1 MDADDIGTAGDD
13 EEYEEYEFPT
23 SDAQAR
29 LLVLDHMDPGSAT
42 YHVPAAFAVRGPFD
56 PAAFGRALDALVA
69 RHESLRTVFRTGPD
83 GVPLQIV
90 SAVGRVQPRVE
101 RDVPVA
107 EVEARMRTEAA
118 RPFDV
123 AAGPLLRCTLYAVA
137 DGTHRILLVA
147 HHLVCDGWSLGVLLR
162 ELSAGYEN
170 ETKGLRHALPE
181 LPLQFPD
188 FAAWQR
194 ERQAAGEYADSVA
207 HWTER
212 LRGAPETVALPLDRP
227 RGAVRSA
234 AGGTERFTLSAR
246 VRERVAE
253 TARGRGGTP
262 FMAVFAAYA
271 AFVSR
276 LSGSE
281 DLVIGFPVSGRDR
294 PELQDMVG
302 MLTNTLALRVDLSGD
317 PSYHDLIAR
326 LRTALLDS
334 QPYQDAPFEA
344 VVNAVA
350 PAREISHDP
359 VVQVMFGYDDDTELT
374 LGLAGAEVER
384 VHVVL
389 DTAKFDFHLQV
400 EQWGE
405 DLAAY
410 LIYRDALFDPATVRR
425 WVRCFETLL
434 EGLLDHPEA
443 PLSTVDMLPADETER
458 LLALGGNAPQRGAGN
473 CATSHNEPA
482 AARQQNAAP
491 PKAHLVPDLV
501 AAQAAER
508 PEATALVCGDLRLSY
523 RELLKRA
530 DALAARLQ
538 ARGVRRGDRVS
549 LLLPRGADM
558 GIAALA
564 VLRAG
569 GAYVPLD
576 PAHPAARLAYMVTNS
591 GTSLLLTAAETTGLA
606 GTDVPELRVDEDTE
620 TRTALDPVPC
630 APGDLAYVLYTSGS
644 TGVPKG
650 VAVEHRALRN
660 LAVNVRPVFPVTAED
675 RVLQFVSFGFDVAV
689 SDLFFPWVAGAE
701 LHIAQEDERLGEALQ
716 TRLRDSRITYVFL
729 PPSAAMTLPRAPGA
743 LPELRTLAVGGEAC
757 PAELVERL
765 AEEGRRIVNAYG
777 PSEATV
783 YSTTADLRPG
793 EPVVIGHAVPGTR
806 AYVLDRRLRP
816 VPVGVTGELYVAG
829 ASLARGYFGRPGM
842 TAERFV
848 ADPYG
853 PPGSRMYRTGDL
865 CRIDAQGVLHYL
877 GRGDSQVKLRGYRI
891 ELGEIEALLAGHPD
905 ITVAAAAVRGEGAEQ
920 RLVAYVVGKGTDTGT
935 NTGTGTD
942 PDTVPSDEALRALLA
957 LRLPGYMVPEIF
969 VRLPELPLNR
979 SGKIDRARL
988 PEPSV
993 RRPRLTES
1001 YAAPRTAG
1009 EQRVAEVWQ
1018 RVLTLDRVGV
1028 HDNFFDLG
1036 GNSVRLLAVLSA
1048 LQEHPQYRDLT
1059 LIDLFRHPTVA
1070 AVAAHLDSTAE
1081 DPAPHEEAARRG
1093 SDRRQRQ
1100 AALHKLRSRKG
1111 TTR

>member
-1 MDADDIGTAGDD
+1 MTADGTGIVG
-13 EEYEEYEFPT
+13 EHEEYEFPT

-29 LLVLDHMDPGSAT
+29 LLVLDHMDPGAAT
-42 YHVPAAFAVRGPFD
+42 YHVPAAFVVHGPFD
-56 PAAFGRALDALVA
+56 TAAFGRALDALIA
-69 RHESLRTVFRTGPD
+69 RHESLRTVFRSGPG

-90 SAVGRVQPRVE
+90 SAAGRAEPRVE
-101 RDVPVA
+101 REVPVA
-107 EVEARMRTEAA
+107 EVDLRMRAEAA

-123 AAGPLLRCTLYAVA
+123 ATGPLLRCTLYAVA
-137 DGTHRILLVA
+137 DGSHRILLVA

-170 ETKGLRHALPE
+170 ETKGLRHTLPE

-194 ERQAAGEYADSVA
+194 ERQAAGAYACSVA
-207 HWTER
+207 HWAER

-227 RGAVRSA
+227 RGAVRTA
-234 AGGTERFTLSAR
+234 AGGTERFTVPAG
-246 VRERVAE
+246 VRERIAG
-253 TARGRGGTP
+253 TARARGGTP
-262 FMAVFAAYA
+262 FMGMFAAYA
-271 AFVSR
+271 AFVGR
-276 LSGSE
+276 LSGAE

-317 PSYHDLIAR
+317 PSYHELIDR
-326 LRTALLDS
+326 LRTALLAS

-359 VVQVMFGYDDDTELT
+359 VVQVVFGYDDDTELT
-374 LGLAGAEVER
+374 LRLAGARVER
-384 VHVVL
+384 VHVGL

-400 EQWGE
+400 ERWGE

-410 LIYRDALFDPATVRR
+410 LIHRSALFEAETVRR

-434 EGLLDHPEA
+434 EGLLDRPDA
-443 PLSTVDMLPADETER
+443 PLSTVDMLPSDERAR
-458 LLALGGNAPQRGAGN
+458 LLAQGTATPSRGAGRVDMRLRRVG
-473 CATSHNEPA
+473 ATSHNEPA
-482 AARQQNAAP
+482 AAQRHNAAP
-491 PKAHLVPDLV
+491 PAALSVPELIADR
-501 AAQAAER
+501 AATQ
-508 PEATALVCGDLRLSY
+508 PEATALVCGRLRLTY
-523 RELLKRA
+523 RDLLTRA
-530 DALAARLQ
+530 DTLAARLREQ
-538 ARGVRRGDRVS
+538 GVRLGDRVG
-549 LLLPRGADM
+549 LLLPRGADT

-569 GAYVPLD
+569 AAYVPLD
-576 PAHPAARLAYMVTNS
+576 PAHPAARLAYMITNS
-591 GTSLLLTAAETTGLA
+591 GTSLLLTATETAGLA
-606 GTDVPELRVDEDTE
+606 GTDVPELRVDEDTD
-620 TRTALDPVPC
+620 TAPAPAPVSC

-650 VAVEHRALRN
+650 VAVEHRSLLN
-660 LAVNVRPVFPVTAED
+660 LATNVRPVFPVTGTD

-716 TRLRDSRITYVFL
+716 ARLRDSRITYVFL

-765 AEEGRRIVNAYG
+765 GEEGRRIVNAYG

-783 YSTTADLRPG
+783 YSTTAELRPG

-806 AYVLDRRLRP
+806 AHVLDARLRP

-829 ASLARGYFGRPGM
+829 ASLARGYIGRPGM

-865 CRIDAQGVLHYL
+865 CRIDAHGVLHYL
-877 GRGDSQVKLRGYRI
+877 GRSDSQVKLRGYRI

-905 ITVAAAAVRGEGAEQ
+905 VTVAAASVRGEGAGQ
-920 RLVAYVVGKGTDTGT
+920 RLVGYVVTTAAV
-935 NTGTGTD
+935 
-942 PDTVPSDEALRALLA
+942 PDAALRGHLSG
-957 LRLPGYMVPEIF
+957 RLPGYMVPDVF

-979 SGKIDRARL
+979 SGKIDRSRL
-988 PEPSV
+988 PEPPSS
-993 RRPRLTES
+993 RPELRET
-1001 YAAPRTAG
+1001 YAAPGTDAER
-1009 EQRVAEVWQ
+1009 RVAAVWQ
-1018 RVLTLDRVGV
+1018 QVLTLDRVGV

-1036 GNSVRLLAVLSA
+1036 GNSVRLLAVLAA
-1048 LQEHPQYRDLT
+1048 LQEHPEHREVT
-1059 LIDLFRHPTVA
+1059 LIDLFRYPTVA
-1070 AVAAHLDSTAE
+1070 AVAAHLESTAE
-1081 DPAPHEEAARRG
+1081 HTAPHEEAARRG
-1093 SDRRQRQ
+1093 SDRR

>member
-1 MDADDIGTAGDD
+1 MDAETDPEAG
-13 EEYEEYEFPT
+13 EYEFPA
-23 SDAQAR
+23 SDAQSR
-29 LLVLDHMDPGSAT
+29 LLVLDRMNPGTAQ
-42 YHVPAAFAVRGPFD
+42 YNVPAAYAVHGPFD
-56 PAAFGRALDALVA
+56 VAAFGRALDSLIA
-69 RHESLRTVFRTGPD
+69 RHESLRTAVRTARD
-83 GVPLQIV
+83 GTAVQIV
-90 SAVGRVQPRVE
+90 AASARAALTVE
-101 RDVPVA
+101 RAVPVA
-107 EVEARMRTEAA
+107 DVADRMHAEAA
-118 RPFDV
+118 RPFDPET
-123 AAGPLLRCTLYAVA
+123 GPLLRCTVYALA
-137 DGTHRILLVA
+137 DGSHRVLLVA

-162 ELSAGYEN
+162 ELSTAYEN
-170 ETKGLRHALPE
+170 ETKGLAHALPE
-181 LPLQFPD
+181 LPLQFGD

-194 ERQAAGEYADSVA
+194 ERQANGEYTRSVSHWAD
-207 HWTER
+207 R

-227 RGAVRSA
+227 RGAIRTA
-234 AGGTERFTLSAR
+234 AGGTERFTLPAG
-246 VRERVAE
+246 VRDRIAE
-253 TARGRGGTP
+253 TARSRGGTP
-262 FMAVFAAYA
+262 FMALFAAYA

-276 LSGSE
+276 LSGSD

-294 PELQDMVG
+294 PELQDLVG

-317 PSYHDLIAR
+317 PSYHDLIDR

-350 PAREISHDP
+350 PTREISHDP
-359 VVQVMFGYDDDTELT
+359 VVQVVFGYDDDTELS
-374 LGLAGAEVER
+374 LRLAGAEVER
-384 VHVVL
+384 VHVAL

-400 EQWGE
+400 ERWGE

-410 LIYRDALFDPATVRR
+410 LIYRSALFEAETVRR
-425 WVRCFETLL
+425 WVGCFETLL
-434 EGLLDHPEA
+434 EGLLDRPDT
-443 PLSTVDMLPADETER
+443 PVSNIDMLPADERE
-458 LLALGGNAPQRGAGN
+458 LLIALGNNAPQRGAGN

-482 AARQQNAAP
+482 AARRQSAAP
-491 PKAHLVPDLV
+491 PKARLVPDLV
-501 AAQAAER
+501 ADRAAEQ
-508 PEATALVCGDLRLSY
+508 PEAPALVCGDLRLTY
-523 RELLKRA
+523 RDLLTRA
-530 DALAARLQ
+530 DTLAARLQ
-538 ARGVRRGDRVS
+538 THGVRRGDRVG
-549 LLLPRGADM
+549 LLLPRGPEMAV
-558 GIAALA
+558 AALA

-569 GAYVPLD
+569 AAYVPLD
-576 PAHPAARLAYMVTNS
+576 PAHPTARLAYMVTDS
-591 GTSLLLTAAETTGLA
+591 GTSLLLTAAQTTGLT
-606 GTDVPELRVDEDTE
+606 GTDVPELRVDEGTP
-620 TRTALDPVPC
+620 LDAPAAPVPC

-650 VAVEHRALRN
+650 VAVEHRALLN
-660 LAVNVRPVFPVTAED
+660 LAVNVRPVFPVTETD

-701 LHIAQEDERLGEALQ
+701 LHIAREDERLGEALQ
-716 TRLRDSRITYVFL
+716 ARLRDSRITYVFL
-729 PPSAAMTLPRAPGA
+729 PPSAAMTLPRTPGA

-765 AEEGRRIVNAYG
+765 GEEGRRIVNAYG

-793 EPVVIGHAVPGTR
+793 EPVVIGHAVPGSR

-829 ASLARGYFGRPGM
+829 ATLARGYIGQPGM

-865 CRIDAQGVLHYL
+865 CRVDAHGVLHYL

-905 ITVAAAAVRGEGAEQ
+905 VTVAAAAVRGAGAEQ
-920 RLVAYVVGKGTDTGT
+920 RLVAYLVATAEV
-935 NTGTGTD
+935 
-942 PDTVPSDEALRALLA
+942 PDAALRAHLA
-957 LRLPGYMVPEIF
+957 GRLPGYMVPEIF

-979 SGKIDRARL
+979 SGKIDRSRL
-988 PEPSV
+988 PEPPSS
-993 RRPRLTES
+993 RPQLSES
-1001 YAAPRTAG
+1001 YAAPRSAA
-1009 EQRVAEVWQ
+1009 ERRVAEVWQ
-1018 RVLTLDRVGV
+1018 RVLTLDRVGA

-1036 GNSVRLLAVLSA
+1036 GNSVRLLAVLAA
-1048 LQEHPQYRDLT
+1048 LQEHPEHRELT
-1059 LIDLFRHPTVA
+1059 LVDLFRHPTVA

-1081 DPAPHEEAARRG
+1081 QTAPREEAARRG
-1093 SDRRQRQ
+1093 EDRR

>member
-1 MDADDIGTAGDD
+1 MDTETEPADTTGVEAGQH
-13 EEYEEYEFPT
+13 EEYEFPT

-42 YHVPAAFAVRGPFD
+42 YHVPAAFVVRGPFD
-56 PAAFGRALDALVA
+56 VAAFGRALNALVA
-69 RHESLRTVFRTGPD
+69 RHESLRTAFRTGPD
-83 GVPLQIV
+83 GAPLQIV
-90 SAVGRVQPRVE
+90 SAAMGVPPTPFGQWGRAEPRVE
-101 RDVPVA
+101 REVPVA
-107 EVEARMRTEAA
+107 EVDARMRAEAA

-137 DGTHRILLVA
+137 DGSHRILLVA

-162 ELSAGYEN
+162 ELSAGYED
-170 ETKGLRHALPE
+170 ETKGLRHSRPE

-188 FAAWQR
+188 FATWQR
-194 ERQAAGEYADSVA
+194 ERQAAGEYAGSVA
-207 HWTER
+207 HWAER

-227 RGAVRSA
+227 RGSVRTA
-234 AGGTERFTLSAR
+234 TGGTERFTLSAG
-246 VRERVAE
+246 VRERIAE
-253 TARGRGGTP
+253 TARARGGTP

-276 LSGSE
+276 LSGSD

-294 PELQDMVG
+294 SELQDMVG

-317 PSYHDLIAR
+317 PSYHALIDR

-359 VVQVMFGYDDDTELT
+359 VVQVVFGYDDDTELS
-374 LGLAGAEVER
+374 LRLAGAEVER
-384 VHVVL
+384 VHVGL

-400 EQWGE
+400 ERWGE

-410 LIYRDALFDPATVRR
+410 LIYRSALFEAATVRR

-434 EGLLDHPEA
+434 EGLLDRPDA
-443 PLSTVDMLPADETER
+443 PLSTVDMLPADERDR
-458 LLALGGNAPQRGAGN
+458 LLALHHNASPP
-473 CATSHNEPA
+473 PA
-482 AARQQNAAP
+482 R
-491 PKAHLVPDLV
+491 LVPDLV
-501 AAQAAER
+501 ADRAAER
-508 PEATALVCGDLRLSY
+508 PQATALVCGDLRLTY
-523 RELLKRA
+523 RELLTRA
-530 DALAARLQ
+530 DTLASRLH
-538 ARGVRRGDRVS
+538 ARGVRRGDRVG

-569 GAYVPLD
+569 AAYVPLD
-576 PAHPAARLAYMVTNS
+576 PAHPSARLAYMVENS
-591 GTSLLLTAAETTGLA
+591 GTSLLLTAEGTTGLTA
-606 GTDVPELRVDEDTE
+606 TDVPELRVDDATDEV
-620 TRTALDPVPC
+620 TALAPVTC

-650 VAVEHRALRN
+650 VAVEHRALLN
-660 LAVNVRPVFPVTAED
+660 LAVNVRPVFPVTAQD

-716 TRLRDSRITYVFL
+716 ARLRDSRITYVFL

-765 AEEGRRIVNAYG
+765 GEEGRRIVNAYG

-793 EPVVIGHAVPGTR
+793 EPVVIGHTVPGSR

-829 ASLARGYFGRPGM
+829 ATLARGYFGRPGM

-865 CRIDAQGVLHYL
+865 CRVDAHGVLHYL

-905 ITVAAAAVRGEGAEQ
+905 VTVAAAAVRGEGAEQ
-920 RLVAYVVGKGTDTGT
+920 RLVAYVVATAQV
-935 NTGTGTD
+935 
-942 PDTVPSDEALRALLA
+942 PDAVLRAHLA
-957 LRLPGYMVPEIF
+957 RRLPGYMVPEIF

-979 SGKIDRARL
+979 SGKIDRSRL
-988 PEPSV
+988 PEPPSS
-993 RRPRLTES
+993 RPQLSES
-1001 YAAPRTAG
+1001 YAAPSSAAER
-1009 EQRVAEVWQ
+1009 RVAEVWQ
-1018 RVLTLDRVGV
+1018 QVLTLDRVGA

-1036 GNSVRLLAVLSA
+1036 GNSVRLLAVLAA
-1048 LQEHPQYRDLT
+1048 LQEHPEYRELT
-1059 LIDLFRHPTVA
+1059 LVDLFRHPTVA
-1070 AVAAHLDSTAE
+1070 TLADRLDG
-1081 DPAPHEEAARRG
+1081 PADDSGVQEEATRRG
-1093 SDRRQRQ
+1093 GHRR
-1100 AALHKLRSRKG
+1100 AAVHKLRSRKG

>member
-1 MDADDIGTAGDD
+1 MAADDIGTVG
-13 EEYEEYEFPT
+13 EYEEYEFPT

-29 LLVLDHMDPGSAT
+29 LLVLDHMDPGAAT
-42 YHVPAAFAVRGPFD
+42 YHVPAAFVVRGPFD
-56 PAAFGRALDALVA
+56 AAAFGRALDALVA
-69 RHESLRTVFRTGPD
+69 RHESLRTVLRTGPD

-90 SAVGRVQPRVE
+90 STAGRVEPRVE

-107 EVEARMRTEAA
+107 EVEALMHAEAA

-123 AAGPLLRCTLYAVA
+123 ATGPLLRCTLYTVT
-137 DGTHRILLVA
+137 DGSHRILLVA

-170 ETKGLRHALPE
+170 ETKGLHHTPPE

-188 FAAWQR
+188 FASWQR
-194 ERQAAGEYADSVA
+194 ERQTAGEYAGSVA
-207 HWTER
+207 HWAER
-212 LRGAPETVALPLDRP
+212 LRGAPEAVALPLDRP
-227 RGAVRSA
+227 RGAVRTA
-234 AGGTERFTLSAR
+234 AGGTERFTLPAR
-246 VRERVAE
+246 VRARLAE
-253 TARGRGGTP
+253 TARTRGGTP

-302 MLTNTLALRVDLSGD
+302 MLTNTLALRIDLSGD
-317 PSYHDLIAR
+317 PSYHGLIDR

-344 VVNAVA
+344 VVNEVA

-359 VVQVMFGYDDDTELT
+359 VVQVVFGYDDDTELT
-374 LGLAGAEVER
+374 LSLAGAEVER
-384 VHVVL
+384 AHVAL

-400 EQWGE
+400 ERWGE

-410 LIYRDALFDPATVRR
+410 LIYRSALFDTETVRR

-434 EGLLDHPEA
+434 EQLLQRPQA
-443 PLSTVDMLPADETER
+443 PLSTLDMLPQDEKER
-458 LLALGGNAPQRGAGN
+458 LLAAPLRGAGN
-473 CATSHNEPA
+473 CATSPDEPA
-482 AARQQNAAP
+482 AAQQHSAAP

-501 AAQAAER
+501 ANQATTR
-508 PEATALVCGDLRLSY
+508 PEATALVCGDLRLTY
-523 RELLKRA
+523 AELLRRA
-530 DALAARLQ
+530 DHLAARLQ
-538 ARGVRRGDRVS
+538 AHGVRRGDRVG

-558 GIAALA
+558 AVAALA

-591 GTSLLLTAAETTGLA
+591 ATSLLLTAARTTGLA
-606 GTDVPELRVDEDTE
+606 GTDVPELRVDEHPDT
-620 TRTALDPVPC
+620 VPAFTPATC

-650 VAVEHRALRN
+650 VAVEHRALHN
-660 LAVNVRPVFPVTAED
+660 LAVNVCPVFPVTGTD

-716 TRLRDSRITYVFL
+716 ARLRDSRITYVFL
-729 PPSAAMTLPRAPGA
+729 PPSAAMTLPRSPGA

-765 AEEGRRIVNAYG
+765 GEEGRRIVNAYG

-793 EPVVIGHAVPGTR
+793 EPVVIGHAVPGSR

-816 VPVGVTGELYVAG
+816 APVGVTGELYVAG
-829 ASLARGYFGRPGM
+829 ATLARGYIGRPGM
-842 TAERFV
+842 TSERFV

-865 CRIDAQGVLHYL
+865 CRVDAHGVLHYL
-877 GRGDSQVKLRGYRI
+877 GRSDSQVKLRGYRI
-891 ELGEIEALLAGHPD
+891 ELGEIEALLANHPEV
-905 ITVAAAAVRGEGAEQ
+905 TVAAAAVRGDGADQ
-920 RLVAYVVGKGTDTGT
+920 RLVAYVVGQDTA
-935 NTGTGTD
+935 
-942 PDTVPSDEALRALLA
+942 PSDEALRAHLTR
-957 LRLPGYMVPEIF
+957 RLPGYMVPEVF

-979 SGKIDRARL
+979 SGKIDRSRL
-988 PEPSV
+988 PEPPSS
-993 RRPRLTES
+993 RPRLSES
-1001 YAAPRTAG
+1001 YAAPDSAA
-1009 EQRVAEVWQ
+1009 EQRVARVWQ
-1018 RVLTLDRVGV
+1018 QVLTLDRVGA

-1036 GNSVRLLAVLSA
+1036 GNSVRLLAVLAA
-1048 LQEHPQYRDLT
+1048 LQEHPEYRDLT

-1070 AVAAHLDSTAE
+1070 AVAAHLDRTAGQI
-1081 DPAPHEEAARRG
+1081 APHEEAARRG
-1093 SDRRQRQ
+1093 SDRR

-1111 TTR
+1111 TKR

>member
-1 MDADDIGTAGDD
+1 MTADDIGTVGEYD
-13 EEYEEYEFPT
+13 EALGEPEEYEFPT

-29 LLVLDHMDPGSAT
+29 LLVLDHMDPGAAT
-42 YHVPAAFAVRGPFD
+42 YHVPAAFVVRGPFD
-56 PAAFGRALDALVA
+56 AAAFGRALDALVA

-90 SAVGRVQPRVE
+90 SAAGRVEPRAE
-101 RDVPVA
+101 HDVPVA
-107 EVEARMRTEAA
+107 DVEARMRAEAA

-123 AAGPLLRCTLYAVA
+123 TAGPLLRCTLYAMA
-137 DGTHRILLVA
+137 DGSHRVLLVA

-170 ETKGLRHALPE
+170 ETKGLPHSPPE

-194 ERQAAGEYADSVA
+194 ERQAAGEYAGSVA
-207 HWTER
+207 HWAER

-227 RGAVRSA
+227 RAAVRTA
-234 AGGTERFTLSAR
+234 AGGTERFALPAR
-246 VRERVAE
+246 VRERIAG
-253 TARGRGGTP
+253 TARTRGGTP

-317 PSYHDLIAR
+317 PSYHDLIDR

-344 VVNAVA
+344 VVDEVA

-359 VVQVMFGYDDDTELT
+359 VVQVVFGYDDDTELT
-374 LGLAGAEVER
+374 LRLAGAEVDR
-384 VHVVL
+384 VHVGL

-400 EQWGE
+400 ERWGE

-410 LIYRDALFDPATVRR
+410 LIFRTALFDAETVRR

-434 EGLLDHPEA
+434 EGLLAHPDA
-443 PLSTVDMLPADETER
+443 PLSTIDILPPDERVR
-458 LLALGGNAPQRGAGN
+458 LLTPVTATPFRGAGN
-473 CATSHNEPA
+473 CATSHDDPA
-482 AARQQNAAP
+482 AAGQPNAALS
-491 PKAHLVPDLV
+491 KANLVPTLV
-501 AAQAAER
+501 ADQATTR
-508 PEATALVCGDLRLSY
+508 PEATALICGDLRLTY
-523 RELLKRA
+523 AELLARA
-530 DALAARLQ
+530 DRLAARLQ
-538 ARGVRRGDRVS
+538 TQGVRRGDRVG

-576 PAHPAARLAYMVTNS
+576 PAHPPARLAYMITNS
-591 GTSLLLTAAETTGLA
+591 GTSLLLTAAETTGVA
-606 GTDVPELRVDEDTE
+606 GIDVPELRVDQDTE
-620 TRTALDPVPC
+620 PAPPALTPVEC
-630 APGDLAYVLYTSGS
+630 APDDLAYVLYTSGS

-650 VAVEHRALRN
+650 VAVEHRALLN
-660 LAVNVRPVFPVTAED
+660 LAVNVRPVFPVTESD

-716 TRLRDSRITYVFL
+716 ARLRDSRITYVFL

-743 LPELRTLAVGGEAC
+743 LPDLRTLAVGGEAC

-765 AEEGRRIVNAYG
+765 GEEGRRIVNAYG

-806 AYVLDRRLRP
+806 AHVLDRRLRP

-829 ASLARGYFGRPGM
+829 ASLARGYIGRPGM
-842 TAERFV
+842 TSERFV

-865 CRIDAQGVLHYL
+865 CRIDARGVLHYL
-877 GRGDSQVKLRGYRI
+877 GRSDSQVKLRGYRI
-891 ELGEIEALLAGHPD
+891 ELGEIEAVLAGHPGV
-905 ITVAAAAVRGEGAEQ
+905 TVAAAAVRGEGADQ
-920 RLVAYVVGKGTDTGT
+920 RLVAYVVGQ
-935 NTGTGTD
+935 D
-942 PDTVPSDEALRALLA
+942 PAPSDEALRSLLA
-957 LRLPGYMVPEIF
+957 GRLPGYMVPEVF

-979 SGKIDRARL
+979 SGKIDRSRL
-988 PEPSV
+988 PEPPSS
-993 RRPRLTES
+993 RPELSGS
-1001 YAAPRTAG
+1001 YTAPDSAAER
-1009 EQRVAEVWQ
+1009 RVARVWQ
-1018 RVLTLDRVGV
+1018 QVLTLDRVGV

-1036 GNSVRLLAVLSA
+1036 GNSVRLLAVLAA
-1048 LQEHPQYRDLT
+1048 LQEHPEYTDLT

-1070 AVAAHLDSTAE
+1070 AVAAHLDRAAE
-1081 DPAPHEEAARRG
+1081 QGAPHEEAARRG
-1093 SDRRQRQ
+1093 SDRR

>member
-1 MDADDIGTAGDD
+1 MDADDIGTGTS
-13 EEYEEYEFPT
+13 EEYEFPT

-56 PAAFGRALDALVA
+56 MAAFGRALDALVV
-69 RHESLRTVFRTGPD
+69 RHESLRTVFRTGTG
-83 GVPLQIV
+83 GVPVQIV
-90 SAVGRVQPRVE
+90 SAAGRAEPRVE

-107 EVEARMRTEAA
+107 EVDDRMRAEAA

-123 AAGPLLRCTLYAVA
+123 TAGPLLRCTLYAVA
-137 DGTHRILLVA
+137 DGSHRILLVA

-162 ELSAGYEN
+162 ELSAGYED
-170 ETKGLRHALPE
+170 ETKGLAHTLPE
-181 LPLQFPD
+181 LALQFPD
-188 FAAWQR
+188 FASWQR
-194 ERQAAGEYADSVA
+194 ERQAGGEYAGSVA
-207 HWTER
+207 YWAER
-212 LRGAPETVALPLDRP
+212 LRGAAETVPLPLDRP

-234 AGGTERFTLSAR
+234 AGGTERFTLPAG
-246 VRERVAE
+246 VRERIAE
-253 TARGRGGTP
+253 TARARGGTP

-294 PELQDMVG
+294 PELQDLVG
-302 MLTNTLALRVDLSGD
+302 MLTNTLALRIDLSGD
-317 PSYHDLIAR
+317 PSYHDLIDR
-326 LRTALLDS
+326 LRAALLDS

-359 VVQVMFGYDDDTELT
+359 VVQVVFGYDDDTELT
-374 LGLAGAEVER
+374 LRLAGAETER
-384 VHVVL
+384 VHVGL

-400 EQWGE
+400 ERWGE

-410 LIYRDALFDPATVRR
+410 LIHRSALFEAETVRR

-434 EGLLDHPEA
+434 GRLLDAPDA
-443 PLSTVDMLPADETER
+443 PLSMIDMLPEDER
-458 LLALGGNAPQRGAGN
+458 AALLTPRTATPFRGAGLSSM
-473 CATSHNEPA
+473 CGYRRAGATSHNAPA
-482 AARQQNAAP
+482 AAGQHNAAP
-491 PKAHLVPDLV
+491 AGARLVPDLV
-501 AAQAAER
+501 ADRACER
-508 PEATALVCGDLRLSY
+508 PEATALVCGTLRLTY
-523 RELLKRA
+523 RELLDRA
-530 DALAARLQ
+530 DTLASRLL
-538 ARGVRRGDRVS
+538 ARGAQRGDRVG

-569 GAYVPLD
+569 CAYVPLD

-591 GTSLLLTAAETTGLA
+591 GTSLLLTAEETTSLTA
-606 GTDVPELRVDEDTE
+606 TDVPELRVDEATE
-620 TRTALDPVPC
+620 AAPAFTPVTC

-650 VAVEHRALRN
+650 VAVEHRSLLN
-660 LAVNVRPVFPVTAED
+660 LAMNVRPVFPVTAQD

-716 TRLRDSRITYVFL
+716 ARLRDSRITYVFL
-729 PPSAAMTLPRAPGA
+729 PPSAAMTLPRAAPGA

-765 AEEGRRIVNAYG
+765 GEEGRRIVNAYG

-783 YSTTADLRPG
+783 YSTTADLHPG
-793 EPVVIGHAVPGTR
+793 EPVVIGHAVPGSR

-829 ASLARGYFGRPGM
+829 ATLARGYIGRPGM

-865 CRIDAQGVLHYL
+865 CRVDAHDVLHYL

-891 ELGEIEALLAGHPD
+891 ELGEIEALLAGHAD
-905 ITVAAAAVRGEGAEQ
+905 VTVAAAAVRGEGAGQ
-920 RLVAYVVGKGTDTGT
+920 RLVAYVVTTAEM
-935 NTGTGTD
+935 
-942 PDTVPSDEALRALLA
+942 PDAVLRAHLA
-957 LRLPGYMVPEIF
+957 ERLPGYMVPDAF

-979 SGKIDRARL
+979 SGKIDRSRL
-988 PEPSV
+988 PEPPSS
-993 RRPRLTES
+993 RPALSES
-1001 YAAPRTAG
+1001 YTAPGTVT

-1018 RVLTLDRVGV
+1018 QVLTLDRVGV
-1028 HDNFFDLG
+1028 QDNFFDLG
-1036 GNSVRLLAVLSA
+1036 GNSVRLLAVLAA
-1048 LQEHPQYRDLT
+1048 LQALPEHRDLT
-1059 LIDLFRHPTVA
+1059 LVDLFRHPTVA

-1081 DPAPHEEAARRG
+1081 NTAPREEAARRG
-1093 SDRRQRQ
+1093 SDRR
-1100 AALHKLRSRKG
+1100 AALQKIRSRKG

>member
-1 MDADDIGTAGDD
+1 MDAETDSTA
-13 EEYEEYEFPT
+13 EEYEFPA
-23 SDAQAR
+23 SDAQSR
-29 LLVLDHMDPGSAT
+29 LLVLDRMNPGTAQ
-42 YHVPAAFAVRGPFD
+42 YNVPAAYAVHGPFD
-56 PAAFGRALDALVA
+56 VAAFGRALDSLVA
-69 RHESLRTVFRTGPD
+69 RHESLRTVVRTAPD
-83 GVPLQIV
+83 GTAVQIV
-90 SAVGRVQPRVE
+90 AASARAALTVE
-101 RDVPVA
+101 RAVPAKDVGDLLHA
-107 EVEARMRTEAA
+107 EAA
-118 RPFDV
+118 RCFDPET
-123 AAGPLLRCTLYAVA
+123 GPLLRCTVYALD
-137 DGTHRILLVA
+137 DGSHRVLLVA

-162 ELSAGYEN
+162 ELSAAYEN
-170 ETKGLRHALPE
+170 ETKGLAQPLPE
-181 LPLQFPD
+181 LPLQFGD

-194 ERQAAGEYADSVA
+194 ERQSNGEYARSVS
-207 HWTER
+207 HWAER

-227 RGAVRSA
+227 RGAVRTA
-234 AGGTERFTLSAR
+234 AGGTERFTLPAG
-246 VRERVAE
+246 VRERIAE
-253 TARGRGGTP
+253 TARARGGTP

-276 LSGSE
+276 LSGAE

-317 PSYHDLIAR
+317 PSYHDLITR

-344 VVNAVA
+344 VVNEVA
-350 PAREISHDP
+350 PARETSHDP

-374 LGLAGAEVER
+374 LRLAGAEVER
-384 VHVVL
+384 VPLVL

-400 EQWGE
+400 ERWGE

-410 LIYRDALFDPATVRR
+410 LIYRSALFEAETVGR
-425 WVRCFETLL
+425 WVRCFETLVD
-434 EGLLDHPEA
+434 GLLEHPEA
-443 PLSTVDMLPADETER
+443 PLSTIDMLPADEKKR
-458 LLALGGNAPQRGAGN
+458 LLAAPQRGAGLSSI
-473 CATSHNEPA
+473 CGYRRVGATSHNEPA
-482 AARQQNAAP
+482 DR
-491 PKAHLVPDLV
+491 LVPDLIADRA
-501 AAQAAER
+501 AAQ
-508 PEATALVCGDLRLSY
+508 PNTTALVYGELRLTY
-523 RELLKRA
+523 HELLERA
-530 DALAARLQ
+530 DHLAALLHKQ
-538 ARGVRRGDRVS
+538 GIRRGDRVG

-569 GAYVPLD
+569 AAYVPLD
-576 PAHPAARLAYMVTNS
+576 PAHPTARLAYMVTNS
-591 GTSLLLTAAETTGLA
+591 GTSLLLTASATTGLA
-606 GTDVPELRVDEDTE
+606 GTDTPELRVDEEMDSATPRE
-620 TRTALDPVPC
+620 PVPC
-630 APGDLAYVLYTSGS
+630 TPDDLAYVLYTSGS

-650 VAVEHRALRN
+650 VAVSHRALHN
-660 LAVNVRPVFPVTAED
+660 LAVNVRPVFPVTEKD

-716 TRLRDSRITYVFL
+716 ARLKGSHITYVFL

-765 AEEGRRIVNAYG
+765 GEEGRRIVNAYG

-783 YSTTADLRPG
+783 YSTTAELRPG
-793 EPVVIGHAVPGTR
+793 EPVVIGHAVPGSR
-806 AYVLDRRLRP
+806 AHVLDARLRP

-829 ASLARGYFGRPGM
+829 ATLARGYIGRPGM

-865 CRIDAQGVLHYL
+865 CRIDAHGVLHYL

-905 ITVAAAAVRGEGAEQ
+905 VTVAAAAVRGEGAEQ
-920 RLVAYVVGKGTDTGT
+920 RLVAYLVTTADV
-935 NTGTGTD
+935 
-942 PDTVPSDEALRALLA
+942 PDAALRADLA
-957 LRLPGYMVPEIF
+957 GRLPGYMVPEVF

-979 SGKIDRARL
+979 SGKIDRSRL
-988 PEPSV
+988 PEPPSV
-993 RRPRLTES
+993 RPELSES
-1001 YAAPRTAG
+1001 YAAPGTEAER
-1009 EQRVAEVWQ
+1009 RVARVWQ
-1018 RVLTLDRVGV
+1018 QVLTLDRVGV

-1036 GNSVRLLAVLSA
+1036 GNSVRLLAVLAA
-1048 LQEHPQYRDLT
+1048 LQDHPEYRDLT

-1070 AVAAHLDSTAE
+1070 AAAAHLDRTAE
-1081 DPAPHEEAARRG
+1081 QSAPHEEAARRG
-1093 SDRRQRQ
+1093 SDRR
-1100 AALHKLRSRKG
+1100 AAVHRLRSRKG

>member
-1 MDADDIGTAGDD
+1 MAADDMGTVGDYG
-13 EEYEEYEFPT
+13 EHEYEEYEFPT

-29 LLVLDHMDPGSAT
+29 LLVLDHMDPGAAT
-42 YHVPAAFAVRGPFD
+42 YHVPAAFVVRGPFD
-56 PAAFGRALDALVA
+56 AAAFGRALDALVA
-69 RHESLRTVFRTGPD
+69 RHESLRTVLRTGPD

-90 SAVGRVQPRVE
+90 STAGQVKPRVE
-101 RDVPVA
+101 RDVPLA
-107 EVEARMRTEAA
+107 EVEALMHAEAA

-123 AAGPLLRCTLYAVA
+123 ATGPLLRCTLYAVA
-137 DGTHRILLVA
+137 DGSHRILLVA

-170 ETKGLRHALPE
+170 ETKGLPHTLPE

-188 FAAWQR
+188 FASWQR
-194 ERQAAGEYADSVA
+194 ERQAAGEYAGSVA
-207 HWTER
+207 HWAER
-212 LRGAPETVALPLDRP
+212 LRGAPEAVALPLDRP
-227 RGAVRSA
+227 RGAVRTA
-234 AGGTERFTLSAR
+234 AGGTERFTLPAR
-246 VRERVAE
+246 VRERIAE
-253 TARGRGGTP
+253 TARARGGTP

-302 MLTNTLALRVDLSGD
+302 MLTNTLALRIDLSGD
-317 PSYHDLIAR
+317 PSYHDLIDR
-326 LRTALLDS
+326 LRSALLDS

-344 VVNAVA
+344 VVDEVA

-359 VVQVMFGYDDDTELT
+359 VVQVVFGYDDDTELT
-374 LGLAGAEVER
+374 LSLAGAEVER
-384 VHVVL
+384 LHVAL

-400 EQWGE
+400 ERWGE

-410 LIYRDALFDPATVRR
+410 LIYRSALFDAETVGR
-425 WVRCFETLL
+425 WVACFEMLL
-434 EGLLDHPEA
+434 EGLLDRPEA
-443 PLSTVDMLPADETER
+443 PLSTIDMVPEHEKER
-458 LLALGGNAPQRGAGN
+458 LLTAPQRGAGLSSI
-473 CATSHNEPA
+473 CGYRRVGATSHDEPA
-482 AARQQNAAP
+482 AARR
-491 PKAHLVPDLV
+491 VPDLV
-501 AAQAAER
+501 ADRAATQ
-508 PEATALVCGDLRLSY
+508 PEATALVCGELRLTY
-523 RELLKRA
+523 RELLTRA
-530 DALAARLQ
+530 DSLAALLH
-538 ARGVRRGDRVS
+538 ARGVRRGDRVG

-558 GIAALA
+558 AVAALA

-576 PAHPAARLAYMVTNS
+576 PAHPAARLAYMITNS
-591 GTSLLLTAAETTGLA
+591 GTSLLLTAARTTGLA
-606 GTDVPELRVDEDTE
+606 GTDVPELRVDEHPDTGPAF
-620 TRTALDPVPC
+620 TPATC

-650 VAVEHRALRN
+650 VAVEHRALHN
-660 LAVNVRPVFPVTAED
+660 LAVNVRPVFPVTEAD

-716 TRLRDSRITYVFL
+716 ARLRDSRITYVFL
-729 PPSAAMTLPRAPGA
+729 PPSAAMTLPRSPGA

-765 AEEGRRIVNAYG
+765 GEEGRRIVNAYG

-793 EPVVIGHAVPGTR
+793 EPVVIGHAVPGSR

-816 VPVGVTGELYVAG
+816 APVGVTGELYVAG
-829 ASLARGYFGRPGM
+829 ATLARGYIGRPGM
-842 TAERFV
+842 TSERFV

-865 CRIDAQGVLHYL
+865 CRVDAQGVLHYL
-877 GRGDSQVKLRGYRI
+877 GRSDSQVKLRGYRI
-891 ELGEIEALLAGHPD
+891 ELGEIEALLANHPEV
-905 ITVAAAAVRGEGAEQ
+905 TVAAAAVRGDGADQ
-920 RLVAYVVGKGTDTGT
+920 RLVAYVVGQDTA
-935 NTGTGTD
+935 
-942 PDTVPSDEALRALLA
+942 PSDEALRAHLA
-957 LRLPGYMVPEIF
+957 LRLPGYMVPEVF

-979 SGKIDRARL
+979 SGKIDRSRL
-988 PEPSV
+988 PEPPSS
-993 RRPRLTES
+993 RPRLSES
-1001 YAAPRTAG
+1001 YAAPDSAA
-1009 EQRVAEVWQ
+1009 EQRVARVWQ
-1018 RVLTLDRVGV
+1018 QVLTLDRVGA

-1036 GNSVRLLAVLSA
+1036 GNSVRLLAVLAA
-1048 LQEHPQYRDLT
+1048 LQEHPEYRDLT

-1070 AVAAHLDSTAE
+1070 AVAAHLDRTAE
-1081 DPAPHEEAARRG
+1081 QSAPHEEAARRG
-1093 SDRRQRQ
+1093 SDRR

>member
-1 MDADDIGTAGDD
+1 MTADDIGTVG
-13 EEYEEYEFPT
+13 EHEEYEFPT

-29 LLVLDHMDPGSAT
+29 LLVLDHMDPGAAT
-42 YHVPAAFAVRGPFD
+42 YHVPAAFAVHGPFD
-56 PAAFGRALDALVA
+56 AAAFARALDALTA

-90 SAVGRVQPRVE
+90 SATGRVEPLVE
-101 RDVPVA
+101 HGVPPADVD
-107 EVEARMRTEAA
+107 ARMRAEAA

-123 AAGPLLRCTLYAVA
+123 TTGPLLRCTLYALT
-137 DGTHRILLVA
+137 DGSHRILLVA

-162 ELSAGYEN
+162 ELAAGYEN
-170 ETKGLRHALPE
+170 ETKGLRHTPPE
-181 LPLQFPD
+181 LALQFPD

-194 ERQAAGEYADSVA
+194 ERQANGEYAASVA
-207 HWTER
+207 HWAER

-227 RGAVRSA
+227 RGAVRTA
-234 AGGTERFTLSAR
+234 AGGTERFTLPVR
-246 VRERVAE
+246 TRERVAE
-253 TARGRGGTP
+253 TARSRGATP
-262 FMAVFAAYA
+262 FMALFAAYA

-276 LSGSE
+276 LSGAE

-317 PSYHDLIAR
+317 PSYTDLIDR

-334 QPYQDAPFEA
+334 QPHQDAPFEA
-344 VVNAVA
+344 VVDELA

-359 VVQVMFGYDDDTELT
+359 VVQVVFGYDDDTELT
-374 LGLAGAEVER
+374 LRLAGAQVER
-384 VHVVL
+384 VHVGL

-400 EQWGE
+400 ERWGD

-410 LIYRDALFDPATVRR
+410 LIYRSALFEAETVRR

-434 EGLLDHPEA
+434 EGVLERPGV
-443 PLSTVDMLPADETER
+443 PLSGIDMLPESER
-458 LLALGGNAPQRGAGN
+458 ARLIAPQRGTA
-473 CATSHNEPA
+473 PA
-482 AARQQNAAP
+482 ET
-491 PKAHLVPDLV
+491 LVPDLV
-501 AAQAAER
+501 AGNAAAQ
-508 PEATALVCGDLRLSY
+508 PDATALVCGNLRLTY
-523 RELLKRA
+523 GELLHRA
-530 DALAARLQ
+530 DHLAATLQ
-538 ARGVRRGDRVS
+538 THRIRRGDRVG

-558 GIAALA
+558 AISALA

-569 GAYVPLD
+569 AAYVPLD
-576 PAHPAARLAYMVTNS
+576 PAHPPARLAYMVANS
-591 GTSLLLTAAETTGLA
+591 GTSLLLTAAGTTGLA
-606 GTDVPELRVDEDTE
+606 GTDVPELRVDEDTDPAP
-620 TRTALDPVPC
+620 RALAPVECTPD
-630 APGDLAYVLYTSGS
+630 DLAYVLYTSGS

-650 VAVEHRALRN
+650 VAVEHRALHN
-660 LAVNVRPVFPVTAED
+660 LAVNVRPAFPVTGTD

-701 LHIAQEDERLGEALQ
+701 LHIAREDERLGEALQ
-716 TRLRDSRITYVFL
+716 ARLRDSRITYVFL
-729 PPSAAMTLPRAPGA
+729 PPSAAMTLPRTPGA

-765 AEEGRRIVNAYG
+765 GEEGRRIVNAYG

-783 YSTTADLRPG
+783 YSTTAELRPG
-793 EPVVIGHAVPGTR
+793 EPVVIGHPVPGSR
-806 AYVLDRRLRP
+806 AYVLDRYLRP
-816 VPVGVTGELYVAG
+816 APVGVTGELYVAG
-829 ASLARGYFGRPGM
+829 STLARGYIGQPGM

-865 CRIDAQGVLHYL
+865 CRVDAHSVLHYL

-905 ITVAAAAVRGEGAEQ
+905 VTVAAATVRGKGAEQ
-920 RLVAYVVGKGTDTGT
+920 RLVAYVVTTADV
-935 NTGTGTD
+935 
-942 PDTVPSDEALRALLA
+942 PDTALRAHLA
-957 LRLPGYMVPEIF
+957 GRLPGYMVPEVF

-979 SGKIDRARL
+979 SGKIDRSRL
-988 PEPSV
+988 PEPPSS
-993 RRPRLTES
+993 RPELSES
-1001 YAAPRTAG
+1001 YAAPGTEAER
-1009 EQRVAEVWQ
+1009 RVARVWQ

-1036 GNSVRLLAVLSA
+1036 GNSVRLLAVLAA
-1048 LQEHPQYRDLT
+1048 LQDHPEYRDLT
-1059 LIDLFRHPTVA
+1059 LVDLFRHPTVA
-1070 AVAAHLDSTAE
+1070 AVAAHLDRTAE
-1081 DPAPHEEAARRG
+1081 DTTPLEEAARRG
-1093 SDRRQRQ
+1093 SDRR

>member
-1 MDADDIGTAGDD
+1 MDTETESEGTTGAGAGRH
-13 EEYEEYEFPT
+13 EEYEFPT

-42 YHVPAAFAVRGPFD
+42 YHVPAAFAMRGPFD

-90 SAVGRVQPRVE
+90 SAVGHVEPRVE

-107 EVEARMRTEAA
+107 EVAARMRAAAA

-123 AAGPLLRCTLYAVA
+123 TAGPLLHCTLYAVA
-137 DGTHRILLVA
+137 DGSHRILLVA

-170 ETKGLRHALPE
+170 ELKGLRHTQPE
-181 LPLQFPD
+181 LALQFPD

-194 ERQAAGEYADSVA
+194 ERQTNGEYTGSVA
-207 HWTER
+207 YWAER

-227 RGAVRSA
+227 RGAVRTA
-234 AGGTERFTLSAR
+234 AGGTGRFTLPAR
-246 VRERVAE
+246 VRDRIAE
-253 TARGRGGTP
+253 TARARGGTP

-276 LSGSE
+276 LSGAE

-302 MLTNTLALRVDLSGD
+302 MLTNTLALRIDLSGD
-317 PSYHDLIAR
+317 PSYHDLITR

-359 VVQVMFGYDDDTELT
+359 VVQVVFGYDDDTELT
-374 LGLAGAEVER
+374 LSLAGAETER
-384 VHVVL
+384 VHVDL
-389 DTAKFDFHLQV
+389 GTAKFDFHLQV
-400 EQWGE
+400 ERWGD

-410 LIYRDALFDPATVRR
+410 LIYRSALFEAETVRR

-434 EGLLDHPEA
+434 GGLLDAPDA
-443 PLSTVDMLPADETER
+443 PLSTVEMLAEDERAE
-458 LLALGGNAPQRGAGN
+458 LLTPGTATPFRGAGRFDIGLRRVG
-473 CATSHNEPA
+473 ATSHDEPA
-482 AARQQNAAP
+482 AASQHTAAP
-491 PKAHLVPDLV
+491 SEAHLVPDLV
-501 AAQAAER
+501 AAQAAAR
-508 PEATALVCGDLRLSY
+508 PEATALVCGGLRLTY
-523 RELLKRA
+523 RDLLTRA
-530 DALAARLQ
+530 DHLASRLQ
-538 ARGVRRGDRVS
+538 AHGVRRGDRVG

-569 GAYVPLD
+569 AAYVPLD

-591 GTSLLLTAAETTGLA
+591 GTSLLLTAEETTGLTA
-606 GTDVPELRVDEDTE
+606 ADVPELRVDEAAGAAPAFT
-620 TRTALDPVPC
+620 PVTC

-650 VAVEHRALRN
+650 VAVEHRALLN
-660 LAVNVRPVFPVTAED
+660 LAVHVRPVFPVTETD

-701 LHIAQEDERLGEALQ
+701 LHIAREDERLGEALQ
-716 TRLRDSRITYVFL
+716 ARLRDSRITYVFL
-729 PPSAAMTLPRAPGA
+729 PPSAAMTLPRTPGA

-765 AEEGRRIVNAYG
+765 GEEGRRIVNAYG

-793 EPVVIGHAVPGTR
+793 EPVVIGHPVPGTR

-829 ASLARGYFGRPGM
+829 ASLARGYFGQPGM

-865 CRIDAQGVLHYL
+865 CRIDAHGVLHYL

-905 ITVAAAAVRGEGAEQ
+905 VTMAAAAVRGEGAEQ
-920 RLVAYVVGKGTDTGT
+920 QLVGYLVTTSEV
-935 NTGTGTD
+935 
-942 PDTVPSDEALRALLA
+942 PDGVLRAHLGG
-957 LRLPGYMVPEIF
+957 RLPGYMVPEVF

-979 SGKIDRARL
+979 SGKIDRSRL
-988 PEPSV
+988 PEPPSS
-993 RRPRLTES
+993 RPELSQS
-1001 YAAPRTAG
+1001 YAAPGSEAER
-1009 EQRVAEVWQ
+1009 RVARVWQ
-1018 RVLTLDRVGV
+1018 QVLTLDRVGV

-1036 GNSVRLLAVLSA
+1036 GNSVRLLAVLA
-1048 LQEHPQYRDLT
+1048 GLQDHPEYRDLT

-1070 AVAAHLDSTAE
+1070 AVAAHLDRTAE
-1081 DPAPHEEAARRG
+1081 PAAPHEEAARRG
-1093 SDRRQRQ
+1093 TDRR

>member
-1 MDADDIGTAGDD
+1 MDAETEPEVG
-13 EEYEEYEFPT
+13 EYEFPA
-23 SDAQAR
+23 SDAQSR
-29 LLVLDHMDPGSAT
+29 LLVLDRMNPGTAQ
-42 YHVPAAFAVRGPFD
+42 YNVPAAYAVHGPFD
-56 PAAFGRALDALVA
+56 VAAFGRALDSLVA
-69 RHESLRTVFRTGPD
+69 RHESLRTVVRTAPD
-83 GVPLQIV
+83 GTAVQIV
-90 SAVGRVQPRVE
+90 AASARAAVTVE
-101 RDVPVA
+101 RAVPAADVD
-107 EVEARMRTEAA
+107 ARMHAEAA
-118 RPFDV
+118 RPF
-123 AAGPLLRCTLYAVA
+123 APETGPLLRCTVYALA
-137 DGTHRILLVA
+137 DGSHRVLLVA

-162 ELSAGYEN
+162 ELSTAYEN
-170 ETKGLRHALPE
+170 ETKNLAHALPD
-181 LPLQFPD
+181 LPLQFGD

-194 ERQAAGEYADSVA
+194 ERQANGEYTRSVSHWAD
-207 HWTER
+207 R
-212 LRGAPETVALPLDRP
+212 LRGAPETVPLPLDRP
-227 RGAVRSA
+227 RGAVRTA
-234 AGGTERFTLSAR
+234 AGGTERFTLPAA
-246 VRERVAE
+246 VRERIAE
-253 TARGRGGTP
+253 TARARGGTP

-276 LSGSE
+276 LSGAE

-294 PELQDMVG
+294 PELQDLVG

-317 PSYHDLIAR
+317 PSYHELIDR
-326 LRTALLDS
+326 LRTALLES

-359 VVQVMFGYDDDTELT
+359 VVQVVFGYDDDTELS
-374 LGLAGAEVER
+374 LRLAGAEVER
-384 VHVVL
+384 VHVGL

-400 EQWGE
+400 ERWGE

-410 LIYRDALFDPATVRR
+410 LIYRSALFEAETVRR

-434 EGLLDHPEA
+434 EGLLDRPDS
-443 PLSTVDMLPADETER
+443 PVSNIDMLPADEHER
-458 LLALGGNAPQRGAGN
+458 LIALGTNAPQQ
-473 CATSHNEPA
+473 S
-482 AARQQNAAP
+482 AAP
-491 PKAHLVPDLV
+491 PEARLVPDLV
-501 AAQAAER
+501 ADRAAEQ
-508 PEATALVCGDLRLSY
+508 PDATALVCGNLRLTY
-523 RELLKRA
+523 RELLTRA
-530 DALAARLQ
+530 DTLAARLQ
-538 ARGVRRGDRVS
+538 THGVRRGDRVG
-549 LLLPRGADM
+549 LLLPRGPEMAV
-558 GIAALA
+558 AALA

-569 GAYVPLD
+569 AAYVPLD
-576 PAHPAARLAYMVTNS
+576 PAHPTARLTYMVTDS
-591 GTSLLLTAAETTGLA
+591 GTSLLLTAARTTGLA
-606 GTDVPELRVDEDTE
+606 GTDVPELRVDGDTDAPAPA
-620 TRTALDPVPC
+620 TPVPC

-650 VAVEHRALRN
+650 VAVEHRALLN
-660 LAVNVRPVFPVTAED
+660 LAVNVRPVFPVTETD

-716 TRLRDSRITYVFL
+716 ARLRDSRITYVFL
-729 PPSAAMTLPRAPGA
+729 PPSAAMTLPRTPGA

-765 AEEGRRIVNAYG
+765 GEAGRRIVNAYG

-783 YSTTADLRPG
+783 YSTTAELRPG
-793 EPVVIGHAVPGTR
+793 EPVVIGHAVPGSR

-829 ASLARGYFGRPGM
+829 ATLARGYIGQPGM

-865 CRIDAQGVLHYL
+865 CRVDAHGVLHYL

-891 ELGEIEALLAGHPD
+891 ELGEIEALLAGHPEV
-905 ITVAAAAVRGEGAEQ
+905 TVAAAAVRGEGAEQ
-920 RLVAYVVGKGTDTGT
+920 RLVAYLVATAQV
-935 NTGTGTD
+935 
-942 PDTVPSDEALRALLA
+942 PDAALRAHLA
-957 LRLPGYMVPEIF
+957 GRLPGYMVPEIF

-979 SGKIDRARL
+979 SGKIDRSRL
-988 PEPSV
+988 PEPPSS
-993 RRPRLTES
+993 RPELSES
-1001 YAAPRTAG
+1001 YAAPRSAA
-1009 EQRVAEVWQ
+1009 ERRVAGVWQ

-1036 GNSVRLLAVLSA
+1036 GNSVRLLAVLAA
-1048 LQEHPQYRDLT
+1048 LQEHPEYRELT
-1059 LIDLFRHPTVA
+1059 LVDLFRHPTVA

-1081 DPAPHEEAARRG
+1081 RAAPREEAARRG
-1093 SDRRQRQ
+1093 EDRR

>member
-1 MDADDIGTAGDD
+1 MDADDISTGIS
-13 EEYEEYEFPT
+13 EEYEFPT

-29 LLVLDHMDPGSAT
+29 LLVLDRMDPGSAT
-42 YHVPAAFAVRGPFD
+42 YHVPAAFAVHGPFD
-56 PAAFGRALDALVA
+56 TAAFGRALDALVL
-69 RHESLRTVFRTGPD
+69 RHESLRTVFRTGTD
-83 GVPLQIV
+83 GVPVQIV
-90 SAVGRVQPRVE
+90 SAAGRAEPRVE

-107 EVEARMRTEAA
+107 EVDARMRAEAA
-118 RPFDV
+118 RPIDV
-123 AAGPLLRCTLYAVA
+123 TTGPLLRCTLYGVG
-137 DGTHRILLVA
+137 DGSHRILLVA

-170 ETKGLRHALPE
+170 ETKGLGHSLPE
-181 LPLQFPD
+181 LALQFPD
-188 FAAWQR
+188 FASWQR
-194 ERQAAGEYADSVA
+194 DRQAGGEYAGSVA
-207 HWTER
+207 YWAER
-212 LRGAPETVALPLDRP
+212 LRGAAETVPLPLDRP

-234 AGGTERFTLSAR
+234 AGGTERFTLPAG
-246 VRERVAE
+246 VRERIAE
-253 TARGRGGTP
+253 TARARGGTP
-262 FMAVFAAYA
+262 FMAFFAAYA

-276 LSGSE
+276 LSGSD

-294 PELQDMVG
+294 PELQDLVG
-302 MLTNTLALRVDLSGD
+302 MLTNTLALRIDLSGD
-317 PSYHDLIAR
+317 PSYHALIDR

-344 VVNAVA
+344 VVNTVA

-359 VVQVMFGYDDDTELT
+359 VVQVVFGYDDDTELT
-374 LGLAGAEVER
+374 LRLAGAEVER
-384 VHVVL
+384 VHVAL

-400 EQWGE
+400 ERWDE

-410 LIYRDALFDPATVRR
+410 LIYRSVLFEAETVRR
-425 WVRCFETLL
+425 WVRCFETLV
-434 EGLLDHPEA
+434 EGLLDSPDA
-443 PLSTVDMLPADETER
+443 PLSAIDMLPPDERAR
-458 LLALGGNAPQRGAGN
+458 LLTQGASTPPRGAIRHNAPP
-473 CATSHNEPA
+473 PA
-482 AARQQNAAP
+482 AQ
-491 PKAHLVPDLV
+491 LVPDLIADR
-501 AAQAAER
+501 AAKQ
-508 PEATALVCGDLRLSY
+508 PEATALVCGDQRLTY
-523 RELLKRA
+523 RELLHRA
-530 DALAARLQ
+530 DTLAARLREQ
-538 ARGVRRGDRVS
+538 GVRLGDRVG

-569 GAYVPLD
+569 AAYVPLD

-606 GTDVPELRVDEDTE
+606 GTDVPELRVDVDEDTDPD
-620 TRTALDPVPC
+620 TAPAQTAPVSC

-650 VAVEHRALRN
+650 VAVEHRSLLN
-660 LAVNVRPVFPVTAED
+660 LATNVRPVFPVTAED

-716 TRLRDSRITYVFL
+716 KRLRDSRITYVFL

-765 AEEGRRIVNAYG
+765 GEEGRRIVNAYG

-793 EPVVIGHAVPGTR
+793 EPVVIGHAVPGSR

-829 ASLARGYFGRPGM
+829 ATLARGYIGRPGM

-865 CRIDAQGVLHYL
+865 CRVDAHDVLHYL

-891 ELGEIEALLAGHPD
+891 ELGEIEALLAGHAD
-905 ITVAAAAVRGEGAEQ
+905 VTVAAAAVRGEGAEQ
-920 RLVAYVVGKGTDTGT
+920 RLVAYLVTTAEL
-935 NTGTGTD
+935 
-942 PDTVPSDEALRALLA
+942 PDAVLRAHLA
-957 LRLPGYMVPEIF
+957 ERLPGYMVPDVF

-979 SGKIDRARL
+979 SGKIDRSRL
-988 PEPSV
+988 PDPPSS
-993 RRPRLTES
+993 RPALSES
-1001 YAAPRTAG
+1001 YTAPGTAT
-1009 EQRVAEVWQ
+1009 ELRVAEVWQ
-1018 RVLTLDRVGV
+1018 QVLTLDRVGA

-1036 GNSVRLLAVLSA
+1036 GNSVRLLAVLAA
-1048 LQEHPQYRDLT
+1048 LQEHPEHRDLT
-1059 LIDLFRHPTVA
+1059 LVDLFRHPTVA

-1081 DPAPHEEAARRG
+1081 NTAPREEAARRG
-1093 SDRRQRQ
+1093 SDRR
-1100 AALHKLRSRKG
+1100 AALQKIRSRKG

>member
-1 MDADDIGTAGDD
+1 MDADDTGTVGDG
-13 EEYEEYEFPT
+13 EEYEFPT

-42 YHVPAAFAVRGPFD
+42 YHVPAAFTVRGPFD
-56 PAAFGRALDALVA
+56 PAAIGRALDALVA

-90 SAVGRVQPRVE
+90 STAGRAEPRVE

-107 EVEARMRTEAA
+107 EVDARMRTEAA

-123 AAGPLLRCTLYAVA
+123 ASGPLLRCTLYAV
-137 DGTHRILLVA
+137 DDSSHRILLVA

-194 ERQAAGEYADSVA
+194 DRQAAGEYAGSVA
-207 HWTER
+207 HWVER

-227 RGAVRSA
+227 REAVRSA
-234 AGGTERFTLSAR
+234 AGGTERFTLSGR
-246 VRERVAE
+246 VRERITE
-253 TARGRGGTP
+253 TARARGGTP

-302 MLTNTLALRVDLSGD
+302 MLTNTLALRIDLSGD
-317 PSYHDLIAR
+317 PSYHDLIDR

-344 VVNAVA
+344 VVNEIA

-359 VVQVMFGYDDDTELT
+359 VLQVMFGYDDDTELT
-374 LGLAGAEVER
+374 LSLAGAEVER

-400 EQWGE
+400 ERWGE

-410 LIYRDALFDPATVRR
+410 LIHRSALFETETVRR
-425 WVRCFETLL
+425 WVRCFEVLL
-434 EGLLDHPEA
+434 EGLLDRPDI
-443 PLSTVDMLPADETER
+443 PLSAIDMLPSDEREW
-458 LLALGGNAPQRGAGN
+458 LLAQGTATPLRGAGLPSI
-473 CATSHNEPA
+473 CGYRRVGATSHNKPA
-482 AARQQNAAP
+482 AARQHNAAHP
-491 PKAHLVPDLV
+491 EARLVPNLV
-501 AAQAAER
+501 ADRAAEQ
-508 PEATALVCGDLRLSY
+508 PEATALVCGDLRLTY
-523 RELLKRA
+523 RDLLKRA
-530 DALAARLQ
+530 DTLAAHLQ
-538 ARGVRRGDRVS
+538 ARGVRRGDRVG

-591 GTSLLLTAAETTGLA
+591 GTSLLLTAQGTTGLT
-606 GTDVPELRVDEDTE
+606 GTDVPELRVDQDEE
-620 TRTALDPVPC
+620 PEAVAPVAPVAC
-630 APGDLAYVLYTSGS
+630 APDDLAYVLYTSGS

-650 VAVEHRALRN
+650 VAVEHRALLN
-660 LAVNVRPVFPVTAED
+660 LAVNVRPVFPVTEDD

-689 SDLFFPWVAGAE
+689 SDLFFSWVAGAE

-716 TRLRDSRITYVFL
+716 ARLRDSRITYVFL

-765 AEEGRRIVNAYG
+765 AEEGRRIVNGYG

-783 YSTTADLRPG
+783 YSTTADLHPG

-816 VPVGVTGELYVAG
+816 APVGVTGELYVAG

-865 CRIDAQGVLHYL
+865 CRIDAHGVLHYL

-905 ITVAAAAVRGEGAEQ
+905 VTVAAAAVRGEEAEQ
-920 RLVAYVVGKGTDTGT
+920 RLVAYVVTTT
-935 NTGTGTD
+935 E
-942 PDTVPSDEALRALLA
+942 VSDEALRAHLA
-957 LRLPGYMVPEIF
+957 RRLPGYMVPEVF

-979 SGKIDRARL
+979 SGKIDRSRL
-988 PEPSV
+988 PEPPSA
-993 RRPRLTES
+993 RPELNES
-1001 YAAPRTAG
+1001 YAAASTEAER
-1009 EQRVAEVWQ
+1009 RVAGVWQ

-1036 GNSVRLLAVLSA
+1036 GNSVRLLAVLAA
-1048 LQEHPQYRDLT
+1048 LREHPEYRDLT

-1070 AVAAHLDSTAE
+1070 AVAAHLDSSAE

-1093 SDRRQRQ
+1093 NARRERQ
-1100 AALHKLRSRKG
+1100 AALLKLRSRKG

>member
-1 MDADDIGTAGDD
+1 LDAETDSEVG
-13 EEYEEYEFPT
+13 EYEFPA
-23 SDAQAR
+23 SDAQSR
-29 LLVLDHMDPGSAT
+29 LLVLDRMSPGTAQ
-42 YHVPAAFAVRGPFD
+42 YNVPAAYAVHGSFD
-56 PAAFGRALDALVA
+56 VAAFGRALDSMVE

-83 GVPLQIV
+83 ALPLQIV
-90 SAVGRVQPRVE
+90 AASARAALTVE
-101 RDVPVA
+101 RAVPAADVA
-107 EVEARMRTEAA
+107 ELMHTEAA
-118 RPFDV
+118 RPFDP
-123 AAGPLLRCTLYAVA
+123 ATGPLLRCTVYALD
-137 DGTHRILLVA
+137 DGSHRVLLVA

-162 ELSAGYEN
+162 ELSAAYEN
-170 ETKGLRHALPE
+170 ETKGLAHALPE
-181 LPLQFPD
+181 LPLQFAD

-194 ERQAAGEYADSVA
+194 ERQAAGEYAGSVGYWA
-207 HWTER
+207 ER
-212 LRGAPETVALPLDRP
+212 LRGAPETVPLPLDRP
-227 RGAVRSA
+227 RGAVRTA
-234 AGGTERFTLSAR
+234 AGGTERFTVPAG
-246 VRERVAE
+246 VRERIAE
-253 TARGRGGTP
+253 TARARGGTP
-262 FMAVFAAYA
+262 FMALFAAYA
-271 AFVSR
+271 AFVGR
-276 LSGSE
+276 LSGAE

-317 PSYHDLIAR
+317 PSYQDLIDR

-344 VVNAVA
+344 VVDAVA

-374 LGLAGAEVER
+374 LSLAGAEVER
-384 VHVVL
+384 VHVEV

-400 EQWGE
+400 ERWGE

-410 LIYRDALFDPATVRR
+410 LIYRSALFEGETVRR

-434 EGLLDHPEA
+434 EGLLERPEA
-443 PLSTVDMLPADETER
+443 PVATVDMLPADERER
-458 LLALGGNAPQRGAGN
+458 LLAAPQRGAGLSSM
-473 CATSHNEPA
+473 CYP
-482 AARQQNAAP
+482 R
-491 PKAHLVPDLV
+491 LVPDLV
-501 AAQAAER
+501 ADQAATH
-508 PEATALVCGDLRLSY
+508 PEATALVCGDLRLTY
-523 RELLKRA
+523 RDLLKRA
-530 DALAARLQ
+530 DTLAARLHTH
-538 ARGVRRGDRVS
+538 GIRRGDRVA

-558 GIAALA
+558 AIAALA

-576 PAHPAARLAYMVTNS
+576 PANPAARLAYMVADS
-591 GTSLLLTAAETTGLA
+591 GTSLLLTAAETTGRA
-606 GTDVPELRVDEDTE
+606 GTDVPELRVDEDTDAATPGE
-620 TRTALDPVPC
+620 PVPC
-630 APGDLAYVLYTSGS
+630 APDDLAYVLYTSGS

-650 VAVEHRALRN
+650 VAVEHRALHN
-660 LAVNVRPVFPVTAED
+660 LAVNVRPVFPVTETD

-716 TRLRDSRITYVFL
+716 ARLRHSRITYVFL
-729 PPSAAMTLPRAPGA
+729 PPSAAMTLPRVPGA

-765 AEEGRRIVNAYG
+765 GEEGRRIVNAYG

-783 YSTTADLRPG
+783 YSTTAELRPG
-793 EPVVIGHAVPGTR
+793 EPVVIGHAVPGSR

-829 ASLARGYFGRPGM
+829 ATLARGYFGRPGM

-865 CRIDAQGVLHYL
+865 CRIDTHGVLHYL

-891 ELGEIEALLAGHPD
+891 ELGEIEALLAGHPEV
-905 ITVAAAAVRGEGAEQ
+905 TVAAAAVRGEGGEQ
-920 RLVAYVVGKGTDTGT
+920 RLVAYVVTSTADV
-935 NTGTGTD
+935 
-942 PDTVPSDEALRALLA
+942 PDAALRDHLA
-957 LRLPGYMVPEIF
+957 GRLPGYMVPEVF

-979 SGKIDRARL
+979 SGKIDRSRL
-988 PEPSV
+988 PEPPSS
-993 RRPRLTES
+993 RPELGES
-1001 YAAPRTAG
+1001 YAAPSSGAER
-1009 EQRVAEVWQ
+1009 RVTEVWQ

-1036 GNSVRLLAVLSA
+1036 GNSVRLLAVLAA
-1048 LQEHPQYRDLT
+1048 LQEHPEHRDLT
-1059 LIDLFRHPTVA
+1059 LVDLFRHPTVA
-1070 AVAAHLDSTAE
+1070 AVAAHLDRTAE
-1081 DPAPHEEAARRG
+1081 HTAPHEEAARRG
-1093 SDRRQRQ
+1093 SDRR

>member
-1 MDADDIGTAGDD
+1 MDAETDSTA
-13 EEYEEYEFPT
+13 EEYEFPA
-23 SDAQAR
+23 SDAQSR
-29 LLVLDHMDPGSAT
+29 LLVLDRMNPGTAQ
-42 YHVPAAFAVRGPFD
+42 YNVPAAYAVHGPFD
-56 PAAFGRALDALVA
+56 VAAFGRALDSLVA
-69 RHESLRTVFRTGPD
+69 RHESLRTMVRTAPD
-83 GVPLQIV
+83 GTAVQIV
-90 SAVGRVQPRVE
+90 VASARAALTVE
-101 RDVPVA
+101 RAVPAKDVGDLLRA
-107 EVEARMRTEAA
+107 EAA
-118 RPFDV
+118 RPFDPET
-123 AAGPLLRCTLYAVA
+123 GPLLRCTVYALD
-137 DGTHRILLVA
+137 DGSHRVLLVA

-162 ELSAGYEN
+162 ELSAAYEN
-170 ETKGLRHALPE
+170 ETKGLAHTLPE
-181 LPLQFPD
+181 LPLQFAD

-194 ERQAAGEYADSVA
+194 ERQANGEYSRSVS
-207 HWTER
+207 HWVAQ

-227 RGAVRSA
+227 RGAVRTA
-234 AGGTERFTLSAR
+234 AGGTERFTLPAG
-246 VRERVAE
+246 VRERIAE
-253 TARGRGGTP
+253 TARVRGGTP

-276 LSGSE
+276 LSGAE

-317 PSYHDLIAR
+317 PSYHDLITR

-334 QPYQDAPFEA
+334 QPYQDAPFET
-344 VVNAVA
+344 VVNEVA

-359 VVQVMFGYDDDTELT
+359 VVQVVFGYDDDTELT
-374 LGLAGAEVER
+374 LRLAGAEVER
-384 VHVVL
+384 LHVGL
-389 DTAKFDFHLQV
+389 DSAKFDFHLQV
-400 EQWGE
+400 ERWGE

-410 LIYRDALFDPATVRR
+410 LIYRSALFDAETVRR
-425 WVRCFETLL
+425 WVGCFETLL
-434 EGLLDHPEA
+434 DGLLERPGA
-443 PLSTVDMLPADETER
+443 PLSTIDMLPADERDR
-458 LLALGGNAPQRGAGN
+458 LLAQGTATPPRGAGL
-473 CATSHNEPA
+473 SSD
-482 AARQQNAAP
+482 R
-491 PKAHLVPDLV
+491 LVPDLIADRA
-501 AAQAAER
+501 AAQ
-508 PEATALVCGDLRLSY
+508 PDTTALVYGELRLTY
-523 RELLKRA
+523 RELLERA
-530 DALAARLQ
+530 DHLAALLHK
-538 ARGVRRGDRVS
+538 RGVRRGDRVG

-558 GIAALA
+558 AISALA

-569 GAYVPLD
+569 AAYVPLD
-576 PAHPAARLAYMVTNS
+576 PAHPAARLAYMITDS
-591 GTSLLLTAAETTGLA
+591 GTSLLLTARETTALA
-606 GTDVPELRVDEDTE
+606 GTDVPELRVDEHTE
-620 TRTALDPVPC
+620 AAPPRVPVPC
-630 APGDLAYVLYTSGS
+630 TPDDLAYVLYTSGS

-660 LAVNVRPVFPVTAED
+660 LAVNVRPVFPVTGTD

-716 TRLRDSRITYVFL
+716 ARLRDSRVTYVFL

-765 AEEGRRIVNAYG
+765 GEEGRRIVNAYG

-783 YSTTADLRPG
+783 YSTTAELRPG
-793 EPVVIGHAVPGTR
+793 EPVVIGHAVPGSR
-806 AYVLDRRLRP
+806 AHVLDGRLRP

-829 ASLARGYFGRPGM
+829 ATLARGYIGRPGM

-865 CRIDAQGVLHYL
+865 CRIDAHGVLHYL

-905 ITVAAAAVRGEGAEQ
+905 VTVAAAAVRGEGAEQ
-920 RLVAYVVGKGTDTGT
+920 RLVAYLVTTADV
-935 NTGTGTD
+935 
-942 PDTVPSDEALRALLA
+942 PDTALRADLA
-957 LRLPGYMVPEIF
+957 GRLPGYMVPEVF

-979 SGKIDRARL
+979 SGKVDRSRL
-988 PEPSV
+988 PEPPST
-993 RRPRLTES
+993 RPALSES
-1001 YAAPRTAG
+1001 YAAPRTEA
-1009 EQRVAEVWQ
+1009 EWRVARVWQ

-1036 GNSVRLLAVLSA
+1036 GNSVRLLAVLAA
-1048 LQEHPQYRDLT
+1048 LQDHPEYRDLT

-1070 AVAAHLDSTAE
+1070 AAAAHLDRTAE
-1081 DPAPHEEAARRG
+1081 QTAPHEEAARRG
-1093 SDRRQRQ
+1093 SDRR
-1100 AALHKLRSRKG
+1100 AAVHKLRSRKG